1 MAFTDF
7 KGDSP
12 TMLNLM
18 TVLAEDGHH
27 IVNELPFPAWVFGW
41 AIFAIFMF
49 LLLATLSLRS
59 VSQRHDDPSTDVAH
73 HGGSAGHGSSH

>member
-7 KGDSP
+7 EGESP
-12 TMLNLM
+12 IMLNLM
-18 TVLAEDGHH
+18 TVLAEGGHH
-27 IVNELPFPAWVFGW
+27 IVNELPFPAWVFGV

-59 VSQRHDDPSTDVAH
+59 VSQRHESPSTDVAH
-73 HGGSAGHGSSH
+73 HGGSAGHGSGH